1 MFEQQVNQS
10 RANPDVLF
18 RPAKVLSESCSH
30 ILLTRATRSEA
41 QLLTGR
47 IVFQIKI
54 DSVSGGWEAAT
65 IAGVGWDCF
74 LGGVLNKNDLFG
86 VPYRVFEILLLKFDW

>member
-1 MFEQQVNQS
+1 MFEQQVTQS

-54 DSVSGGWEAAT
+54 DSVLGGREAAT
-65 IAGVGWDCF
+65 IAGVWLGLF
-74 LGGVLNKNDLFG
+74 LGGF
-86 VPYRVFEILLLKFDW
+86 